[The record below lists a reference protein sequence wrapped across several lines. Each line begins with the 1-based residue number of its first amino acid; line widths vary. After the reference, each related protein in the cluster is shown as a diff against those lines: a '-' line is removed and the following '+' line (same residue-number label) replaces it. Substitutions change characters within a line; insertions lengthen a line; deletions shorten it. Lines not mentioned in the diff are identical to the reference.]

1 MVAPNKNLFLISLVL
16 LITATL
22 IISATTQQKVEIE
35 KVILVSAASSL
46 AVAIEEIIDK
56 FNSLH
61 PDITIRVS
69 FGGSGYL
76 ATQIENGAPV
86 DILISADER
95 DADRLI
101 IKNIARRESKNILC
115 RNTLVLAGFGD
126 QLQKNP
132 LKELRKILE
141 TSNKIGIGNP
151 DYVAAGLYTK
161 NLLSKAGLFAKYSTK
176 FIKGN
181 SVRQV
186 VGWLESGEV
195 DYAFIYKSDARLNPN
210 IIIHRE
216 YSTIGNLEITYPALL
231 TLKGESNFYAKLF
244 HLFLDSGTSRNI
256 LTDYGFMTDKS

>member
-1 MVAPNKNLFLISLVL
+1 MAKIRKTLFPLYSIPIIVAALIVLTAASGGKDKNSV
-16 LITATL
+16 
-22 IISATTQQKVEIE
+22 
-35 KVILVSAASSL
+35 VIVSAASSL
-46 AVAIEEIIDK
+46 SVAIEEIIDK

-61 PDITIRVS
+61 PNITIRVS

-101 IKNIARRESKNILC
+101 IKKIARRESTNILC

-126 QLQKNP
+126 QLQKEP
-132 LKELRKILE
+132 QKELREILE

-161 NLLSKAGLFAKYSTK
+161 KLLLKAGLFSKYSTK

-186 VGWLESGEV
+186 VGWLESGDV
-195 DYAFIYKSDARLNPN
+195 DYAFIYKSDARLNSN
-210 IIIHRE
+210 IIIYRE
-216 YSTIGNLEITYPALL
+216 YPTIDNLEITYPALL
-231 TLKGESNFYAKLF
+231 TFKGESNSYAKLF
-244 HLFLDSGTSRNI
+244 HSFLDTDTTGNI
-256 LTDYGFMTDKS
+256 LTSYGFLTDKS